1 MTILVTGGR
10 GKVARAVAEGLLAA
24 GLDVRVASRE
34 PAAAPAATGLAPV
47 LLDFADPSSLSA
59 ALQDGP
65 QVFLYANPLTAQ
77 AFVDAAEAAGV
88 KQVVLMSSA
97 AAQGDSASAEADPH
111 GAAER
116 IIAAGSFAT
125 TFLRPGAFMS
135 NAHYWSYSIKA
146 TGQVRLPYL
155 DAEEAP
161 IHERDIADVAIQ
173 VLLDG
178 PGSEHDGQGYELTGP
193 ESMTRRRQIELVGE
207 ITGIQVEPVDLTPEQ
222 GREELGRAIRSEAQL
237 DSLLSYWASRVG
249 IPHPVEPGVER
260 ITGHP
265 GRPFTSWLQEN
276 LATFR

>member
-10 GKVARAVAEGLLAA
+10 GKIARAVAEGLPAA

-34 PAAAPAATGLAPV
+34 PAAAPAVTGLATV
-47 LLDFADPSSLSA
+47 LLDFADPASLSA
-59 ALQDGP
+59 ALQDVT
-65 QVFLYANPLTAQ
+65 QVFLYADPFTAQ

-97 AAQGDSASAEADPH
+97 AAQEDSASAKADPH
-111 GAAER
+111 GAVER

-155 DAEEAP
+155 DVEEAP
-161 IHERDIADVAIQ
+161 IHEQDIADVAIR

-178 PGSEHDGQGYELTGP
+178 PGSGHDGQGYELTGP

-222 GREELGRAIRSEAQL
+222 GREELGRALRSEAQL
-237 DSLLSYWASRVG
+237 ESLLSYWASRVG
-249 IPHPVEPGVER
+249 LPHPIEPTVER

-265 GRPFTSWLQEN
+265 GLPFTTWLLEN
-276 LATFR
+276 VTAFR

>member
-1 MTILVTGGR
+1 MSILVTGGR
-10 GKVARAVAEGLLAA
+10 GKIARAVAEGLLAA

-34 PAAAPAATGLAPV
+34 PAASPPATV
-47 LLDFADPSSLSA
+47 LLDFSDSASLEVAFQGVTQIYLYADPS
-59 ALQDGP
+59 
-65 QVFLYANPLTAQ
+65 TAQ
-77 AFVDAAEAAGV
+77 AFVDTAEAAGV
-88 KQVVLMSSA
+88 EQVVVMSSA
-97 AAQGDSASAEADPH
+97 ASHDDTASAEADPH

-161 IHERDIADVAIQ
+161 IHEQDIADVAIQ

-207 ITGIQVEPVDLTPEQ
+207 ITGLQIEPVDLTPEQ
-222 GREELGRAIRSEAQL
+222 GRQELGGVMRSEAQL
-237 DSLLSYWASRVG
+237 ESLLSYWASRVG
-249 IPHPVEPGVER
+249 IPHPIEPTVER

-265 GRPFTSWLQEN
+265 GRPFNTWLQEN